1 MKIFIVT
8 MKFTVTNKIMSF
20 ISWGSFFSPPLLQN
34 ILTHQLP
41 KDGKQVLAKT
51 NMTLSVP

>member
-20 ISWGSFFSPPLLQN
+20 ISWGSFFSPPILQN

-41 KDGKQVLAKT
+41 KDGKKVLAKT
-51 NMTLSVP
+51 NRTLSVP